1 MDQNGTKK
9 KEGVSF
15 ATGLMCLAA
24 LFGIWLVLG
33 MFINPNGSGS
43 GEFTSYRGPV
53 LPMTSLNGAEGVEVQ
68 RNVNF
73 DFSPY
78 GTPGDY
84 AHT

>member
-33 MFINPNGSGS
+33 MFISRPL
-43 GEFTSYRGPV
+43 T
-53 LPMTSLNGAEGVEVQ
+53 LQT
-68 RNVNF
+68 
-73 DFSPY
+73 
-78 GTPGDY
+78 T
-84 AHT
+84 